1 MRKVKEL
8 AGGCLLAVCVAA
20 LGAAFIAREAW
31 RLLRPGGPRAL
42 DGAPDEPLSE
52 KDRQAH
58 LLVTR
63 FTE

>member
-1 MRKVKEL
+1 M
-8 AGGCLLAVCVAA
+8 
-20 LGAAFIAREAW
+20 
-31 RLLRPGGPRAL
+31 PGGPRPL
-42 DGAPDEPLSE
+42 DADPAEPLSE